1 MRAGRWS
8 RDARKRRLLALA
20 DVSAVVLA
28 TSLFAPGESGFLL
41 GVATAPLW
49 LLIAKALGNYDRDHR
64 SIRHLTIDEVPQVTA
79 WAAFG
84 ALVLSAFLSQTSAGG
99 IDIDKELPLVLT
111 AASAALLLRALVR
124 FVSRKTAPAERTII
138 VGRGSSAEAIRR
150 KLILLGDMNAEVVRR
165 VDDPSFNGSKSERT
179 EFLESLVADAD
190 RIILASASA
199 NLPEHLLG
207 DLRVL
212 CKDHQVK
219 LSMISPLHGRAQP
232 APNTTQVADLRIIE
246 FDTWDISRTT
256 MILKRAFDLAIS
268 ASMLV
273 LFSPLMILVAVL
285 IKLDSRGPVFFRQWR
300 AGLDGRPFRMLK
312 FRTMRRDAHERLAD
326 IVVFDE
332 LADPVFKLRSD
343 PRVTRI
349 GRVLRRFSLDEMPQ
363 LINVLRGQMSIV
375 GPRPEQV
382 ELVERYA
389 PEHRFR
395 LEVKPGLTGPM
406 QVNGRGNLTFAERL
420 AVELDYIENLS
431 LSRDLRLLALTVGA
445 VVRRDGAY

>member
-1 MRAGRWS
+1 
-8 RDARKRRLLALA
+8 
-20 DVSAVVLA
+20 
-28 TSLFAPGESGFLL
+28 
-41 GVATAPLW
+41 
-49 LLIAKALGNYDRDHR
+49 
-64 SIRHLTIDEVPQVTA
+64 
-79 WAAFG
+79 
-84 ALVLSAFLSQTSAGG
+84 
-99 IDIDKELPLVLT
+99 
-111 AASAALLLRALVR
+111 
-124 FVSRKTAPAERTII
+124 
-138 VGRGSSAEAIRR
+138 
-150 KLILLGDMNAEVVRR
+150 
-165 VDDPSFNGSKSERT
+165 
-179 EFLESLVADAD
+179 
-190 RIILASASA
+190 
-199 NLPEHLLG
+199 
-207 DLRVL
+207 
-212 CKDHQVK
+212 
-219 LSMISPLHGRAQP
+219 MISPLHGRAQP
-232 APNTTQVADLRIIE
+232 APNTTQVADLRILE

-420 AVELDYIENLS
+420 AVELDYVENLS